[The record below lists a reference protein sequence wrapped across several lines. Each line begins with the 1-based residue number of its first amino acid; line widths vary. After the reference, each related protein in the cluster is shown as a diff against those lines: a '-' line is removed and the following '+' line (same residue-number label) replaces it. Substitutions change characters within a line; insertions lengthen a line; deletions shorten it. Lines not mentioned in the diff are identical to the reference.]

1 MYKRQYLDDLK
12 ITNMARM
19 TFMEREESFEL
30 RKEESTG
37 KFSMSGGMRP
47 PNVGYPRLKNL
58 TRAITLAT
66 PSFK

>member
-1 MYKRQYLDDLK
+1 
-12 ITNMARM
+12 
-19 TFMEREESFEL
+19 MEREESFEL

-47 PNVGYPRLKNL
+47 PNVEYLRLKNL